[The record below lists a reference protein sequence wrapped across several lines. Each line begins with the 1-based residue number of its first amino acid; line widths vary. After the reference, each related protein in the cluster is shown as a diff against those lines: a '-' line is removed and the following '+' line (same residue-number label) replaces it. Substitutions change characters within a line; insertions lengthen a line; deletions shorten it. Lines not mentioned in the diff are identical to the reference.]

1 MINGIFI
8 LAVADV
14 LFGVGLMDITD
25 RLVLKATGNI
35 VALGG
40 IIYLAWYILNEGKA
54 IIQSL

>member
-25 RLVLKATGNI
+25 KLFLKGIGNI
-35 VALGG
+35 VALVG
-40 IIYLAWYILNEGKA
+40 IIYLLWYVLNEGKA
-54 IIQSL
+54 ILVNL